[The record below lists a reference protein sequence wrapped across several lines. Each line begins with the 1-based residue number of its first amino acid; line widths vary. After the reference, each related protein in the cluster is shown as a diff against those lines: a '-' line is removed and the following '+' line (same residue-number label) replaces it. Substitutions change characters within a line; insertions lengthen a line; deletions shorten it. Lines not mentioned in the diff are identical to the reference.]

1 MAFISEFTS
10 DIRHIHGESNSV
22 ADALSRNVSA
32 IVQAPVELEALAS
45 AQLDDQEIR
54 QLSSTDTSLQ
64 LEHLPIPNSPRTV
77 LCDTSQGTPRPIV
90 PSIMRHNIYNQLHS
104 LSHPG
109 IKASWHLVSQR
120 YVWPNMKRDIA
131 QWTRA
136 CHACQQSKV
145 HRHVKAP
152 FQSFPAPAARF
163 DSLHVDIVGPLP
175 PSQGYTYLF
184 TCVDR
189 YTRWPEA
196 IPMADATADSCA
208 RALLSGWVSRFGVPL
223 TIISDQGSQFESDLW
238 RELMHLLGTT
248 RHRTTAYHPQA
259 NGLVERFHRSFKDRL
274 RARLAGANWVSDLPI
289 VLLGIRTSLKEDLS
303 CTAAEMV
310 YGSTLRLPGDF
321 FFAPT
326 PMDPSFFVS
335 KLRHTMQSQQFIATG
350 SHGSPKSYVPRDLHR
365 ASHVYVRRDAYRRPL
380 TRPYTGP
387 FQFLSRTN
395 KHFTVLIDGQ
405 SKEISVDRLK
415 PARLDI
421 ASYQETTQHNQL
433 PQLPAA
439 NTTPLLHQQPTTTN
453 SGRVIRQPARFADY
467 ASDW

>member
-1 MAFISEFTS
+1 
-10 DIRHIHGESNSV
+10 
-22 ADALSRNVSA
+22 
-32 IVQAPVELEALAS
+32 
-45 AQLDDQEIR
+45 
-54 QLSSTDTSLQ
+54 
-64 LEHLPIPNSPRTV
+64 
-77 LCDTSQGTPRPIV
+77 
-90 PSIMRHNIYNQLHS
+90 
-104 LSHPG
+104 
-109 IKASWHLVSQR
+109 
-120 YVWPNMKRDIA
+120 MKRDIA

-152 FQSFPAPAARF
+152 LQSFPAPAARF

-248 RHRTTAYHPQA
+248 RHRTTAYYPQA
-259 NGLVERFHRSFKDRL
+259 NGLVERFHRSFKDGL

-303 CTAAEMV
+303 CTAAEIA

-321 FFAPT
+321 FSAPT
-326 PMDPSFFVS
+326 PMDPSSFVS
-335 KLRHTMQSQQFIATG
+335 KLRHTMQSQQFIPTG
-350 SHGSPKSYVPRDLHR
+350 SHGSPKSYMPRDLHQ
-365 ASHVYVRRDAYRRPL
+365 ASHVYVRRDSYRRPL

-387 FQFLSRTN
+387 FQVLSRTN
-395 KHFTVLIDGQ
+395 KHFTVVIDGQ
-405 SKEISVDRLK
+405 LKEISVDRLK

-439 NTTPLLHQQPTTTN
+439 NTTPLLPQQPTTTN